1 MNKFLLF
8 FFSVFSIIEA
18 TAQSITAEPASFY
31 GLGEKST
38 KGHAVYDALGKNAFN
53 VLDSGIL
60 NHNNPA
66 SYNRLSKGSTL
77 YTLGL
82 HSRQSWYQS
91 GTLTQFNAT
100 PMVEEF
106 TLGFKIRKQMGLSF
120 GLRPYSSRG
129 YQITETIYTGLDSLR
144 YNYLGKGAIQDLY
157 LGYSFGIIERPK
169 TKFAIGANVS
179 YLFGTLSNERSST
192 LLTGASSA
200 GGLERNSLIVRSNSI
215 DLGTYFTQAFGKKH
229 SLTLSAVY
237 QPQMLLKADLVKE
250 LYSTATINTPS
261 SYDTVSYSNQAFVA
275 TSAQSWQAGF
285 AYSWKL
291 PSYKRQTRELH
302 PLLQLYGSY
311 SSYGTLIQNENL
323 ITGFN
328 QNSSEKMSFGLQFQ
342 PEYKVLENLATLKAF
357 EKITYRAGY
366 YQQSLPYLS
375 NGEQYQE
382 RGLTLGF
389 GLPLLAQ
396 VSLSSIN
403 LGLTFGQRS
412 VPNTDWSEQFI
423 GARVSLIMAP
433 SNFEKWFRKR
443 QLD

>member
-1 MNKFLLF
+1 MNKKLF
-8 FFSVFSIIEA
+8 FISCFFWILNV

-31 GLGEKST
+31 GIGEKSS
-38 KGHAVYDALGKNAFN
+38 KGHGVSDALGKNTIN

-60 NHNNPA
+60 NHSNPA

-91 GTLTQFNAT
+91 GSVQQFNAT

-106 TLGFKIRKQMGLSF
+106 TLGFKIKKQMGLSF

-129 YQITETIYTGLDSLR
+129 HQITETVYTGLDSLR
-144 YNYLGKGAIQDLY
+144 YNYVGKGAIQDLY
-157 LGYSFGIIERPK
+157 VGYSLGIIEKPK

-179 YLFGTLSNERSST
+179 FLFGTLINERSST

-200 GGLERNSLIVRSNSI
+200 GGIERNSLIVRSNSI
-215 DLGTYFTQAFGKKH
+215 DIGTYFTQSLGKKH
-229 SLTLSAVY
+229 SLTLTAVF
-237 QPQMLLKADLVKE
+237 QPQMLLKADLLKE
-250 LYSTATINTPS
+250 LYSTATINVPS
-261 SYDTVSYSNQAFVA
+261 SYDTITYLTQAFQA
-275 TSAQSWQAGF
+275 TCAQSWQAGF

-291 PSYKRQTRELH
+291 PAYKRQTRELH

-311 SSYGTLIQNENL
+311 ANFGKLTQNQNL
-323 ITGFN
+323 ITGFDQSN
-328 QNSSEKMSFGLQFQ
+328 ASKMSFGLQFQ
-342 PEYKVLENLATLKAF
+342 PEYKVLENLATLKAL
-357 EKITYRAGY
+357 EKLSYRAGY
-366 YQQSLPYLS
+366 YQQTLPYLS
-375 NGEQYQE
+375 HGQQYQE
-382 RGLTLGF
+382 RGITIGF

-396 VSLSSIN
+396 VSLSSVN
-403 LGLTFGQRS
+403 VGLTLGQRT
-412 VPNTDWSEQFI
+412 VENTDWSENFI